1 MTASKPTTPDA
12 VLLCQ
17 SCRYAIEATA
27 PDGQRALID
36 GCPDCGDWLFLGDLT
51 DTNAEPSPI
60 PAPRKARR

>member
-1 MTASKPTTPDA
+1 MTASKPSTPDA

-17 SCRYAIEATA
+17 SCRYAVEATA

-51 DTNAEPSPI
+51 DPAETTSI
-60 PAPRKARR
+60 PAPRKARP